1 MPALSREEALG
12 LIGTGATTRVD
23 DPASRPRFSV
33 GDRVVAGNPNPFTH
47 TRLPRYAR
55 CKTGTITKVHGV
67 FALPDSN
74 ALRAGRNEQG
84 CYSVRF
90 DAEELWGPQ
99 GRAGDCLF
107 IDMWDAYLEPA

>member
-1 MPALSREEALG
+1 MPALSREEALK
-12 LIGTGATTRVD
+12 LVATGATTRVD
-23 DPASRPRFSV
+23 DSASLPRFSV
-33 GDRVVAGNPNPFTH
+33 GDRVVTRNPNPLTH

-55 CKTGTITKVHGV
+55 CKAGTIDKVHGI

-74 ALRAGRNEQG
+74 ALRAGQNEQG

-90 DAEELWGPQ
+90 DATELWGQQ

-107 IDMWDAYLEPA
+107 IEMWDDYLDPA

>member
-1 MPALSREEALG
+1 MPALSREEALK
-12 LIGTGATTRVD
+12 LVATGATTRVD
-23 DPASRPRFSV
+23 DSASPPRFSV
-33 GDRVVAGNPNPFTH
+33 GDRVVTRNPNPLTH

-55 CKTGTITKVHGV
+55 CKAGTIAKVHGI

-74 ALRAGRNEQG
+74 ALRAGQNEQG

-90 DAEELWGPQ
+90 DATELWGQQ

-107 IDMWDAYLEPA
+107 IDMWDNYLDPA

>member
-1 MPALSREEALG
+1 MPALSREDALK
-12 LIGTGATTRVD
+12 LVATGATTRVD
-23 DPASRPRFSV
+23 DPASPPRFSV
-33 GDRVVAGNPNPFTH
+33 GDRVVTRNLNPRTH

-55 CKTGTITKVHGV
+55 CKTGMIAKVHGV

-84 CYSVRF
+84 CYSVCF
-90 DAEELWGPQ
+90 DARELWEQQ

-107 IDMWDAYLEPA
+107 IDMWDDYLDPA